1 MPKVSSPKRYAQA
14 IFEIALE
21 QNDINSW
28 TGSLKDILAVLDSIS
43 IEILDSPQI
52 SKSKKHVLIQDSFK
66 SIKNKLAINL
76 VCLLASR
83 CLVNILSDIFTEFN
97 NINDRYKKVFRP
109 SVISAV
115 ELDKKQLEDLKIMSR
130 NLFGG
135 EVIPEIAIDPNIIG
149 GLILK
154 VEDTVLDGSVTKKL
168 SNMREKIIKNI

>member
-1 MPKVSSPKRYAQA
+1 
-14 IFEIALE
+14 
-21 QNDINSW
+21 
-28 TGSLKDILAVLDSIS
+28 
-43 IEILDSPQI
+43 
-52 SKSKKHVLIQDSFK
+52 
-66 SIKNKLAINL
+66 
-76 VCLLASR
+76 
-83 CLVNILSDIFTEFN
+83 
-97 NINDRYKKVFRP
+97 VFRP